1 MEFLVQPMYSGSA
14 ANCPNLQHCNCY
26 HSGDCNFHVC
36 VDKGSSC
43 IAHKVRL
50 YCLDVVINIY

>member
-26 HSGDCNFHVC
+26 QGGDCNFHVC

-43 IAHKVRL
+43 IAHKPG
-50 YCLDVVINIY
+50 CIAWM